1 MIKKYIPNTITLGN
15 LFCGCLGL
23 AFVHAGNL
31 KWAALMV
38 IAAAILDFF
47 DGFAARL
54 LNVKSEIG
62 AQLDSLS
69 DMVSFGVLPAY
80 IAFGLFE
87 IAAVSEKWAR
97 MYKTGGAN
105 SWSLVIFVFVLA
117 AALRLAIFNTSTDQ
131 TTSFKGIPSPA
142 AGLYLSSFALIY
154 MWGLNATPLDPALL
168 SAYCMS
174 PLVLLITSVVLAIL
188 MVLPIRLLSLKFSS
202 FGIKENAFRYL
213 LILLSGILAVIF
225 GFLAIQLI
233 VLLYL
238 ILSMIQ
244 NLITNEVS
252 S

>member
-1 MIKKYIPNTITLGN
+1 VIAKYIPNTITLGN

-117 AALRLAIFNTSTDQ
+117 AAMRLAIFNTSTDQ

-168 SAYCMS
+168 SEYCMS
-174 PLVLLITSVVLAIL
+174 PLVLLITSIALAIL

-202 FGIKENAFRYL
+202 FGFKENAFRYV
-213 LILLSGILAVIF
+213 LILLSGVLAIIF

-244 NLITNEVS
+244 NLISNEVS

>member
-154 MWGLNATPLDPALL
+154 MWGLSATPLDPALL